1 MAVHPDD
8 SSFMIS
14 ITEGYELDSKG
25 RLQSPKTPA
34 INGGHSILS
43 QTNWPTFKEFFDPQG
58 AFIGMWY
65 KIFVISC
72 LISVTTDPL
81 FFYIPYINKDKKC
94 ISRDKSAGTASLV
107 LRSLTDMTF
116 ITHILHE
123 IRVCSNIVVSE
134 ISKRGKP
141 GWVWEK
147 AELLDFAK
155 AISQKI
161 SWLSISIIIDFIAV
175 LPIPQVAMFVFFL
188 KMDGIEQKRKI
199 LNVFLL
205 FQYIPKICRI
215 YLSCK
220 ELKQTGIW
228 ARAAFNFFLYIL
240 ASHVLGAFWYFL
252 SVQRE
257 ESCWHKAC
265 KDHPDTKGCAL
276 PYHICDDGPK
286 IPAYV
291 TFLDEKCPSVSSSNT
306 TEFNFGIFLNALESG
321 ITYSNSTDFSKK
333 FFYSFWWGL
342 RNLSSLG
349 QNLETSTYE
358 WENCFAIVISL
369 IGLLLFLYLIGNVQT
384 YMQLAT
390 TKSEQVRQEMISKE
404 QEIQWWM
411 SRNHLPNDMKTVII
425 ENVRQ
430 KLEEN
435 KDVHVE
441 NLLSI
446 LPRKDRRSIKRLLC
460 IDALKKVPMLRYMDE
475 SVLKLICDNLKPVIY
490 TENSYVIRAGEPLDM
505 MLFNNEGIIWTYTTD
520 GSIKLG
526 SSITKCLSKGDF
538 YGEELLSWA
547 SSYMSFS
554 DLPISTQNVKC
565 HTKVE
570 AFSLMAKDLK
580 AVVSKFWWHFCKALP
595 DLNKNNAQLEELAL
609 SSLRARRRNRP
620 KKHIKTNSCP
630 RLTIDKGGENSLKLG
645 YQRLY
650 PVVFPRSDAS

>member
-1 MAVHPDD
+1 MAINPDD
-8 SSFMIS
+8 SFIIS
-14 ITEGYELDSKG
+14 ITADYTLDSKG
-25 RLQSPKTPA
+25 RLQSPKTPM
-34 INGGHSILS
+34 NSGGHSILS
-43 QTNWPTFKEFFDPQG
+43 ETKWPTFKEFFDPQG
-58 AFIGMWY
+58 AFIAMWY

-72 LISVTTDPL
+72 LISVTADPL

-94 ISRDKSAGTASLV
+94 IDGDKRVRTAALV

-116 ITHILHE
+116 ILHIIHE
-123 IRVCSNIVVSE
+123 IRVSTNTVVSE

-141 GWVWEK
+141 GWPWKK
-147 AELLDFAK
+147 AALLGFAK
-155 AISQKI
+155 AISQKM
-161 SWLSISIIIDFIAV
+161 SWLSISIIIDFIAI
-175 LPIPQVAMFVFFL
+175 LPIPQVALLVFFL
-188 KMDGIEQKRKI
+188 KMDGSDYRRKI
-199 LNVFLL
+199 LNGFLL
-205 FQYIPKICRI
+205 FQYMPKIYRI

-228 ARAAFNFFLYIL
+228 ARGAFNIFLYIL

-252 SVQRE
+252 SIQQE
-257 ESCWHKAC
+257 TSCWHKAC
-265 KDHPDTKGCAL
+265 EQHPDTKRCIST
-276 PYHICDDGPK
+276 YYCDDRPTNPQY
-286 IPAYV
+286 ISNI
-291 TFLDEKCPSVSSSNT
+291 TLLDENCPVNPSNAT
-306 TEFNFGIFLNALESG
+306 KFNFGMFLSALESG
-321 ITYSNSTDFSKK
+321 STHSTYFPKR

-349 QNLETSTYE
+349 QNLETSTYV

-384 YMQLAT
+384 YIQLAT
-390 TKSEQVRQEMISKE
+390 TKSEEIRQKMIMKE
-404 QEIQWWM
+404 LEIQWWM

-460 IDALKKVPMLRYMDE
+460 MDSLKKVPMLRYMDE

-490 TENSYVIRAGEPLDM
+490 TENSYVIRAGEPLDL
-505 MLFNNEGIIWTYTTD
+505 MLFNAEGIIWTYTTSTD

-526 SSITKCLSKGDF
+526 SSITQCIGKGDF

-580 AVVSKFWWHFCKALP
+580 AVVSKFWWHFSKAVP
-595 DLNKNNAQLEELAL
+595 DLNRNNSQLEELAL
-609 SSLRARRRNRP
+609 SSLRARRRKRS
-620 KKHIKTNSCP
+620 KKHIKAPQLSTYSQ
-630 RLTIDKGGENSLKLG
+630 ELG
-645 YQRLY
+645 YLRLY
-650 PVVFPRSDAS
+650 PVNRC

>member
-1 MAVHPDD
+1 MAKLGTISTFLDLCVWDFQGRRPLPQNTILGSCVMAVHPDD

-43 QTNWPTFKEFFDPQG
+43 QTNWPTFKELFDPQA
-58 AFIGMWY
+58 AFIAMWY

-94 ISRDKSAGTASLV
+94 IGRDKSAGTASLV
-107 LRSLTDMTF
+107 LRSLADMTF

-141 GWVWEK
+141 GWVWKK

-175 LPIPQVAMFVFFL
+175 LPIPQV
-188 KMDGIEQKRKI
+188 
-199 LNVFLL
+199 
-205 FQYIPKICRI
+205 
-215 YLSCK
+215 
-220 ELKQTGIW
+220 
-228 ARAAFNFFLYIL
+228 
-240 ASHVLGAFWYFL
+240 LGAFWYFL
-252 SVQRE
+252 SIQRE

-265 KDHPDTKGCAL
+265 KEHPDTIGCAL
-276 PYHICDDGPK
+276 TYYICDDRPK

-321 ITYSNSTDFSKK
+321 STYSNSTDFSKK

-349 QNLETSTYE
+349 QNLETSTDE

-390 TKSEQVRQEMISKE
+390 TKSEQVRQKMISKE

-460 IDALKKVPMLRYMDE
+460 IDALKKVPMLRYMNE
-475 SVLKLICDNLKPVIY
+475 SVLKLICDSLKPVIY
-490 TENSYVIRAGEPLDM
+490 AENSYVIRAGEPLDM
-505 MLFNNEGIIWTYTTD
+505 MLFNNEGIIWTYTTTD

-526 SSITKCLSKGDF
+526 SSITKYLSKGDF

-609 SSLRARRRNRP
+609 SSLRARRRNRL
-620 KKHIKTNSCP
+620 KKHIKRNSCP
-630 RLTIDKGGENSLKLG
+630 RLTIDKGGENSLELG